1 VSPLR
6 QSGKGMASR
15 SAALRRLA
23 DQVLEAVGLEAL
35 ARLLTSRL
43 PDALGVRTAS
53 LLIWDRKL
61 DSFQALLPG
70 ETRLTALRPGEDALS
85 RAGFLLSEGALLET
99 PGGDRRTVLVPLM
112 ARSGLVGMLILA
124 VPQGRRRKAPFRPP
138 DVRTLSLVAAR
149 AALTLENHLYQQ
161 ELVAS
166 ERLAALGALAGMLA
180 HDIRNPLTVIRGNA
194 DLLMRPDLPQEVR
207 ARAETIARTAD
218 RLDRMTGETLDFAR
232 AGGVLARRGLKV
244 AAWLTE
250 VATGLEQEL
259 PGLVVVPDVRLPD
272 GFTASLDADKLWRAM
287 ANIAANARDAMGGQG
302 RVHLAAWPEGGERLV
317 LVLGDEGPG
326 IPAELRD
333 RIFEPFVTRGK
344 KRGTGLGLAIARRF
358 VEDHGGRL
366 DLLLDTPPEGGPS
379 GACFRIALPLGTE
392 APSAGP
398 AGGEERNI

>member
-1 VSPLR
+1 
-6 QSGKGMASR
+6 
-15 SAALRRLA
+15 
-23 DQVLEAVGLEAL
+23 
-35 ARLLTSRL
+35 
-43 PDALGVRTAS
+43 
-53 LLIWDRKL
+53 
-61 DSFQALLPG
+61 
-70 ETRLTALRPGEDALS
+70 
-85 RAGFLLSEGALLET
+85 
-99 PGGDRRTVLVPLM
+99 
-112 ARSGLVGMLILA
+112 
-124 VPQGRRRKAPFRPP
+124 
-138 DVRTLSLVAAR
+138 VAAR

-194 DLLMRPDLPQEVR
+194 DLLLRPDLPEEVR
-207 ARAETIARTAD
+207 TRAEAIARTAD

-259 PGLVVVPDVRLPD
+259 PGLVVLPDLRLPA

-287 ANIAANARDAMGGQG
+287 ANIAANARDAMGGRG
-302 RVHLAAWPEGGERLV
+302 RVHLAAWPEGDERLV
-317 LVLGDEGPG
+317 LVLRDEGPG

-358 VEDHGGRL
+358 VEDHGGTL
-366 DLLLDTPPEGGPS
+366 DLLLDAPPVDGPA
-379 GACFRIALPLGTE
+379 GACFRIALPMSLE
-392 APSAGP
+392 VPSAGP
-398 AGGEERNI
+398 GGGEERNI